1 MPTSTDPTR
10 IDIQLDRNS
19 PTPLYHQVAREL
31 ERAISDGRLERGN
44 YLENELVLADQWQVS
59 RITLRR
65 SIQELVEAGLLV
77 RRRGVGTQVVNDQL
91 PHARLVSVYDD
102 LMERGLRPTTEVLAF
117 ERVVPETHVLDQ
129 LALPARSEVVYLER
143 RRSAEGKPLA
153 IMRNWILSEA
163 AGDLTPA
170 ELETDGLYRL
180 LRARGV
186 WPHCVTRRVSAR
198 LAGPEE
204 ADLFDMVVGGPILAL
219 DSRMQDTTG
228 RRVEVSEQVYDGRS
242 YTIEM
247 TIVET

>member
-10 IDIQLDRNS
+10 IDIQLDRSS

-31 ERAISDGRLERGN
+31 ERAIADGRLERGN

-117 ERVVPETHVLDQ
+117 DRVVPGDHILGQ
-129 LALPARSEVVYLER
+129 LALEPGTEVVHLER

-153 IMRNWILSEA
+153 IMRNWIVVEV
-163 AGDLTPA
+163 AGDLTAA

-198 LAGPEE
+198 IAGSDE
-204 ADLFDMVVGGPILAL
+204 AELFDMEIGDPVLAL

-228 RRVEVSEQVYDGRS
+228 RRVEVSEQFYDGRS